1 MAKQI
6 KVIKCPQCGSTQK
19 TQLKDD
25 YYQCNNCG
33 TEYFLDNDDIN
44 VNINH
49 KVSPTANVNTT
60 KIVLGIVGGIV
71 ILFFL
76 SLMVSLCRGPKKTT
90 RSYGTYESARTPAAT
105 VEENPD
111 AHEDSYSFSVLL
123 VKDNKPVTFSVVER
137 RYGERRSTKDER
149 DGLYYVFRDLSSG
162 KLLKEKRIGEK
173 PDRSDYKYKY
183 FNSTGKSY
191 FILNKR
197 DIYEVRAVD
206 LAFTNVTTE
215 VFDGESQFESGIASA
230 EFISDDRGEGFNV
243 MTNMGKNFYYCPGVK
258 KVYTKDGFYSK
269 SQDMNTLLPG
279 AKDVTYYV
287 FTSNTHDYP
296 EEDLQ
301 LLRITYKFNNGGP
314 ESKQMRP
321 GWYKHY
327 AHWGLISSNTPYKK
341 QLVRSGIGR
350 VVSYADVTPGRMY
363 FSPSVL
369 YHDDTSILIKFKAT
383 AAPDAPASLQLLKTN
398 GEIVWTEAAEE
409 SFRIEPDKG
418 GIVKTDNVFALKIDN
433 RQFLQIGIDGKD
445 KKVVELQK
453 KFD

>member
-19 TQLKDD
+19 TQLKED
-25 YYQCNNCG
+25 YYRCNNCG

-44 VNINH
+44 VNVNH
-49 KVSPTANVNTT
+49 RVSPTANVNTT

-71 ILFFL
+71 LLFIL
-76 SLMVSLCRGPKKTT
+76 SLMVSLCSRPKKTT
-90 RSYGTYESARTPAAT
+90 RNYGTYENSPVTA
-105 VEENPD
+105 VKENPD
-111 AHEDSYSFSVLL
+111 AHEDSYSFSSLL
-123 VKDNKPVTFSVVER
+123 AKDGKPVVFSVVER
-137 RYGERRSTKDER
+137 KYGKRGSNKDER
-149 DGLYYVFRDLSSG
+149 DGLYYVFRDLSSD
-162 KLLKEKRIGEK
+162 KLLKEEKIGEK
-173 PDRSDYKYKY
+173 SNRSDYKYKH
-183 FNSTGKSY
+183 FISTGKSY

-197 DIYEVRAVD
+197 NIYEVRAAD
-206 LAFTNVTTE
+206 LSFTDVTTD

-230 EFISDDRGEGFNV
+230 EFIPDDRGEGFNV

-258 KVYTKDGFYSK
+258 KVYTKDSFYSK

-279 AKDVTYYV
+279 AKDMTYYV
-287 FTSNTHDYP
+287 FTTNTHDYP

-327 AHWGLISSNTPYKK
+327 AHWGLISDNTPYKK
-341 QLVRSGIGR
+341 QLVRSEIGR

-363 FSPSVL
+363 FSPSVF
-369 YHDDTSILIKFKAT
+369 YYDDAGILIKFKAT

-398 GEIVWTEAAEE
+398 GEIVWAEAVEE

-418 GIVKTDNVFALKIDN
+418 GVVKTDNLFVLKIDN
-433 RQFLQIGIDGKD
+433 GKFLQIGTDGKG
-445 KKVVELQK
+445 KKVI
-453 KFD
+453 